1 MRILFIHEVN
11 YLKKPIFEMHEFPE
25 YLADKGHQIGFL
37 HFAEGSSSKQI
48 KEAKWRQRTPGRV
61 LESVKI
67 DLFTPGIPNGG
78 LPGRLFLAI
87 TGYWHIKRAI
97 REFSPDVIVSF
108 AAPTLG
114 WQSLLAAKKLGIP
127 FVFRALDVS
136 HKIRKSI
143 FNPLVKM
150 AEKFLYRNS
159 ALISANNP
167 AMAQYCLSMG
177 ASPDSVKVDL
187 PPLDLD
193 HFKTTKNIKSHVRES
208 LGIPKGA
215 RVTLYMGSFFYFSG
229 LPQLVEEFAKSAS
242 ESDYLV
248 LVGGGEQEKQLRSLV
263 AEFNLDKRV
272 LFPGFVSFERL
283 PGMLA
288 IADVA
293 VNPMERTLVSNAA
306 FPNKVI
312 QYMAA
317 GLPVVSTNLDGL
329 RLTFRNNPGL
339 ALEKDASH
347 VMERALELQANK
359 SNLAKL
365 GKLNLDAVSRKF
377 SKAGAIDVFEQR
389 LSALGRPK

>member
-1 MRILFIHEVN
+1 
-11 YLKKPIFEMHEFPE
+11 MHEFPE

-37 HFAEGSSSKQI
+37 HFAEGFSSKQI

-67 DLFTPGIPNGG
+67 DLFTPGTPNGG

-108 AAPTLG
+108 AVPTLG

-167 AMAQYCLSMG
+167 AMEEYCISLG
-177 ASPDSVKVDL
+177 AHRKAVEVHL
-187 PPLDLD
+187 PPLDVGR
-193 HFKTTKNIKSHVRES
+193 FKANKNSKLATRER
-208 LGIPKGA
+208 LGIPRAG

-229 LPQLVEEFAKSAS
+229 LPVLVQEFAQSFS
-242 ESDYLV
+242 DLDYLV
-248 LVGGGEQEKQLRSLV
+248 LVGGGEQEKQLRSIV
-263 AEFNLDKRV
+263 TEFNLEKRV
-272 LFPGFVSFERL
+272 LFTGFVSFEML
-283 PGMLA
+283 PEILA
-288 IADVA
+288 AADVA
-293 VNPMERTLVSNAA
+293 VNPMDQTLVSNAA

-329 RLTFRNNPGL
+329 RLTFQDAPGL
-339 ALEKDASH
+339 YLEEDASH
-347 VMERALELQANK
+347 VMRRALELQANK
-359 SNLAKL
+359 PNLVKL
-365 GKLNLDAVSRKF
+365 GKKNLDTVSSKF
-377 SKAGAIDVFEQR
+377 SKAGAIDVFESK
-389 LSALGRPK
+389 LEALGWRK